1 MIFLK
6 DTDRDV
12 SDKELEDIIEPHH
25 KKVEEYL
32 EEYIVPEVV
41 AYYFATGY
49 YDSTMYE
56 EKFQIHINSIM
67 AELFNYEVQN
77 KKQLKRNIRKLLKIK
92 YGLEVEDEEPLDFK
106 KNDM

>member
-1 MIFLK
+1 MFLK
-6 DTDRDV
+6 DTDRDI
-12 SDKELEDIIEPHH
+12 SDKEFEDIIEPHH

-32 EEYIVPEVV
+32 EEYIVLEVV

-77 KKQLKRNIRKLLKIK
+77 KKQLKWNIRKLLKIK

>member
-12 SDKELEDIIEPHH
+12 SDKEFEDIIEPHH

-56 EKFQIHINSIM
+56 E
-67 AELFNYEVQN
+67 
-77 KKQLKRNIRKLLKIK
+77 
-92 YGLEVEDEEPLDFK
+92 
-106 KNDM
+106 

>member
-1 MIFLK
+1 MFLK
-6 DTDRDV
+6 DTDRDI
-12 SDKELEDIIEPHH
+12 SDKEFEDIIEPHH

-67 AELFNYEVQN
+67 AELFNYEVQ
-77 KKQLKRNIRKLLKIK
+77 KKKKKKTKAEYKKIT
-92 YGLEVEDEEPLDFK
+92 
-106 KNDM
+106 KNQVWT

>member
-1 MIFLK
+1 
-6 DTDRDV
+6 
-12 SDKELEDIIEPHH
+12 
-25 KKVEEYL
+25 
-32 EEYIVPEVV
+32 
-41 AYYFATGY
+41 
-49 YDSTMYE
+49 MYE

-77 KKQLKRNIRKLLKIK
+77 KKQLKWNIRKLLKIK

>member
-1 MIFLK
+1 MFLK
-6 DTDRDV
+6 DTDRDI
-12 SDKELEDIIEPHH
+12 SDKEFEDIIEPHH

-32 EEYIVPEVV
+32 VEYIVPGVV

>member
-1 MIFLK
+1 MIVLK
-6 DTDRDV
+6 DTDRDI
-12 SDKELEDIIEPHH
+12 SDKQFEDLIEPHH
-25 KKVEEYL
+25 KKVEAYL